1 MSDILID
8 DIEKSLGNFLKGNA
22 YTKIAVLVDENT
34 NKHCYPII
42 KDLLPDH
49 LLIQI
54 ESGEVNK
61 HIGTCQTIWEAMT
74 NAAFDRKSLLIN
86 LGGGVI
92 GDMGGFCAVSY
103 KRGIDFINIP
113 TTLLAAVDANVGGK
127 LGIDFMGFKNHI
139 GFFKDPVAVFV
150 DPKFLKTLPAQ
161 ELRSGFAEVI
171 KHGLIADKDY
181 FEAIKKDVLDQ
192 ENWAAIIAHSIEIKR
207 KVVEEDPY
215 EKGLR
220 KVLNFGHTIGHAIES
235 HYLDSD
241 NHLLHGEAIAIG
253 MICEAYLSKKVLNLS
268 DQHLDEICDFIFK
281 IYPDLNINKRDFTS
295 IISLMYHD
303 KKNVNN
309 LLNHSLLYS
318 IGVATFDISIDE
330 KQVMD
335 ALYYYHTKKE
345 TIGEQDTEA

>member
-1 MSDILID
+1 MSQIIID
-8 DIEKSLGNFLKGNA
+8 DINTSLSKFLAETA
-22 YTKIAVLVDENT
+22 YTKVAVLVDENT
-34 NKHCYPII
+34 HQHCYPLV
-42 KDLLPDH
+42 KGTLPEH

-54 ESGEVNK
+54 KSGEVNK
-61 HIGTCQTIWEAMT
+61 HLGTCQHIWEAMT
-74 NAAFDRKSLLIN
+74 HAAFDRRSLLIN

-127 LGIDFMGFKNHI
+127 LGVDFMGFKNHI
-139 GFFKDPVAVFV
+139 GFFQEPNAVFV
-150 DPKFLKTLPAQ
+150 DPEFLKTLPAN

-181 FEAIKKDVLDQ
+181 FEVIKKEGLDQ
-192 ENWAAIIAHSIEIKR
+192 DNWAAIIVHSIEIKT
-207 KVVEEDPY
+207 KVVAEDPT

-235 HYLDSD
+235 HYLDSA

-253 MICEAYLSKKVLNLS
+253 MICESFLSKKVLQLGDS
-268 DQHLDEICDFIFK
+268 QLDEICSFIFET
-281 IYPDLNINKRDFTS
+281 YPNLVIDKKDFTS
-295 IISLMYHD
+295 IISLMYQD

-309 LLNHSLLYS
+309 LLNHSLLYR
-318 IGVATFDISIDE
+318 IGVATYDISIDE

-335 ALYYYHTKKE
+335 ALYFYLSKKE
-345 TIGEQDTEA
+345 SLGK